1 MNKKR
6 KGLRKG
12 ASGMEFEDYVRKTN
26 SIKEIETFGQLPKEK
41 QKQGRFLVKNN
52 EIVLKEIEKSK
63 SSQINDKRYYFSD
76 GIASLTFSHPVLMDI
91 NKFKRDEQ
99 QKIESFLLAEKHRL
113 IQMKKFVLRK
123 TKEFCFTGVFYSR
136 NQHFITIIL

>member
-91 NKFKRDEQ
+91 NKFKREEQ
-99 QKIESFLLAEKHRL
+99 QKIESFLLAEKHRF
-113 IQMKKFVLRK
+113 IQMKKYVLRK

>member
-1 MNKKR
+1 MNKKH

-12 ASGMEFEDYVRKTN
+12 APGMELEDYVRKTN
-26 SIKEIETFGQLPKEK
+26 SIKIETFGQLPKEK

-76 GIASLTFSHPVLMDI
+76 GIESLTFSHPVLMDI
-91 NKFKRDEQ
+91 HKFKREKQ
-99 QKIESFLLAEKHRL
+99 QKIESFLLPEKHRL
-113 IQMKKFVLRK
+113 IQMKKYVLRK
-123 TKEFCFTGVFYSR
+123 TKEFCFTGVFSSR